1 VSAPVPDGG
10 KEHHNFASARGGWR
24 PLPTHES
31 EQFADTRPG
40 PVDDPPSPSPSPEED
55 KSVHFDLNPQ
65 EREIPSR
72 EASRSRESSSD
83 SDSERQHRHRD
94 DHSHKRHRR
103 RRDDERS
110 DATRESG
117 RARKRRHRSESPG
130 SDTSDATIEL
140 PPRFDEKGRQQP
152 EDPLA
157 EKLESILQNIF
168 R

>member
-1 VSAPVPDGG
+1 MSAPVPDDS

-24 PLPTHES
+24 PLPAHES
-31 EQFADTRPG
+31 EQFANTTTG
-40 PVDDPPSPSPSPEED
+40 PVDDPPSPSPSPEEE

-65 EREIPSR
+65 EQEVPSR
-72 EASRSRESSSD
+72 EPSSD
-83 SDSERQHRHRD
+83 SDSERQHHRHRD

-103 RRDDERS
+103 RKDDERS
-110 DATRESG
+110 DTTRESG

-140 PPRFDEKGRQQP
+140 PPRFDDHGRQQP